1 MNGWSRLHWVPS
13 WPTFAGM
20 RSSAQLHRG
29 QGYVQPGGIL
39 PVPTACFL
47 GLCTNGKWDELLC
60 QTTCMATTNSMNFTH
75 GHSSLGNGTSQIDCS
90 SGHALLLFYVLQC
103 CTLLHTHTH
112 THTRTSPLRPPMLHP
127 LTHTHTHTHKHFS
140 LATASTAAPSYI
152 HILLLYSLHCCTLLH
167 THTSPLHPPRLCP
180 LTHTYIHTHNTH
192 THTHTHTT
200 HIYILLL
207 LYVLPRLH
215 PLTDTH
221 THTSPLHPP
230 RLCPLTHTHTHT
242 HPGLSPVVL

>member
-29 QGYVQPGGIL
+29 QGYAQPGGIL

-112 THTRTSPLRPPMLHP
+112 THTHTYFSSTSSNAAPSY
-127 LTHTHTHTHKHFS
+127 THTHTYTNTS
-140 LATASTAAPSYI
+140 ASTAAPSYI
-152 HILLLYSLHCCTLLH
+152 HILLLYILQGCALLH
-167 THTSPLHPPRLCP
+167 THTY
-180 LTHTYIHTHNTH
+180 THITHI
-192 THTHTHTT
+192 HTHTHTT

-221 THTSPLHPP
+221 THTLLLYILQGCALLH
-230 RLCPLTHTHTHT
+230 THTHTHT

>member
-29 QGYVQPGGIL
+29 QGYAQPGGIL

-112 THTRTSPLRPPMLHP
+112 THTHVLLLYVLKCYTLL
-127 LTHTHTHTHKHFS
+127 HTHTHTHKHFS

-152 HILLLYSLHCCTLLH
+152 HILLLYILQGCALLH
-167 THTSPLHPPRLCP
+167 THTY
-180 LTHTYIHTHNTH
+180 THITHIHTHTHNTHIHTSPPLRPPKIAPSYRHTHTHFSSTSSKAVPSYTH
-192 THTHTHTT
+192 THTHTHTLVSAQLFSEINT
-200 HIYILLL
+200 M
-207 LYVLPRLH
+207 
-215 PLTDTH
+215 
-221 THTSPLHPP
+221 
-230 RLCPLTHTHTHT
+230 
-242 HPGLSPVVL
+242 G